1 MLRGLGLEFA
11 FVYVGLL
18 MLNLRICTLK
28 NFMTVSAFKLRL
40 LTSVL
45 RLMNQELILSWKL
58 QQTQLLTTVLLF
70 KLLLLSKLIIF
81 ALNTQLRHLALK
93 SISLRLG
100 ILDPIMLGDM
110 PQRYVVIKLFVA
122 SAAPQGVL

>member
-1 MLRGLGLEFA
+1 
-11 FVYVGLL
+11 

-28 NFMTVSAFKLRL
+28 NFMTVSALKLRL
-40 LTSVL
+40 FTCVL

-70 KLLLLSKLIIF
+70 KLLLLSKLIIL

-93 SISLRLG
+93 SISLGLG